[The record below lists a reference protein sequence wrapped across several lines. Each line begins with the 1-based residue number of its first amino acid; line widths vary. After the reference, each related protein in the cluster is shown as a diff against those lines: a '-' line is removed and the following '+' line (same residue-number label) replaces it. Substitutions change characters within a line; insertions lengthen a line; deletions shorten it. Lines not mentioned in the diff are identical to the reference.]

1 MRMSASLVSHDLNL
15 IFTSSDIANFTS
27 SFHDYFYFYRIMTYF
42 NSLKI
47 ISLNCDAKKE
57 EEKKKINIIKNKF
70 KNMYKAGSEFKDEM
84 W

>member
-1 MRMSASLVSHDLNL
+1 MHDTRHDGMSATSCLHDL
-15 IFTSSDIANFTS
+15 
-27 SFHDYFYFYRIMTYF
+27 YFYFYRIMTYF

-47 ISLNCDAKKE
+47 VTELRCEKGRKE
-57 EEKKKINIIKNKF
+57 EKNIIRNKF